1 MIKMELFINI
11 LSILSFAVL
20 WFLAGHEL
28 YYSPKLQQLEF
39 EIENYELDLKRLE
52 DKLKNSEDKLKN
64 SEEKNQILSSKNID
78 LQDKIYQIKQILDLI

>member
-52 DKLKNSEDKLKN
+52 DKLKN
-64 SEEKNQILSSKNID
+64 
-78 LQDKIYQIKQILDLI
+78 

>member
-20 WFLAGHEL
+20 WFFAGHEF

-39 EIENYELDLKRLE
+39 EIENYELDLKRL
-52 DKLKNSEDKLKN
+52 EDKLKN

>member
-20 WFLAGHEL
+20 WFLAWHEL

-52 DKLKNSEDKLKN
+52 DKLKNSE
-64 SEEKNQILSSKNID
+64 ENQILSSKNID